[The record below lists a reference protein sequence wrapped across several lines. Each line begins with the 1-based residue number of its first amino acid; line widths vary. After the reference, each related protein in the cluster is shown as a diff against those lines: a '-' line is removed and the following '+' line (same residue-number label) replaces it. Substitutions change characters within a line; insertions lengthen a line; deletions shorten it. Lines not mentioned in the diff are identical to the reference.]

1 MTDKIFLSADQQLRD
16 SFRMA
21 RAIYDSGWHPDFLVG
36 LWRGGTPIAIA
47 IHEYFVVKGVRLLH
61 MPVKCSSYTGSKQ
74 THELQIDFPENFM
87 DNIHEGSK
95 VLIVDD
101 TFDSGLTT
109 AKLKEIIAARG
120 ADVRIAVLIW
130 KPFVRLQYEFIENHE
145 RLAEK
150 VFRTTWGDG
159 TRLVVNYGSEPF
171 DIDGRAVAPMDFA
184 LLEP

>member
-1 MTDKIFLSADQQLRD
+1 MAEKTYISADQQLRD

-47 IHEYFVVKGVRLLH
+47 IHEYFVFRGHKLLH
-61 MPVKCSSYTGSKQ
+61 MPVKCSSYTGNKQ
-74 THELQIDFPENFM
+74 SHELQIDFPENFM

-109 AKLKEIIAARG
+109 ARPKS
-120 ADVRIAVLIW
+120 
-130 KPFVRLQYEFIENHE
+130 
-145 RLAEK
+145 
-150 VFRTTWGDG
+150 G
-159 TRLVVNYGSEPF
+159 TS
-171 DIDGRAVAPMDFA
+171 D
-184 LLEP
+184 

>member
-21 RAIYDSGWHPDFLVG
+21 RAIYDSGWHPDFLIG

-47 IHEYFVVKGVRLLH
+47 IHEFFVYRGHKLLH

-130 KPFVRLQYEFIENHE
+130 KPANNRTSIKPDYYAGTTDKWIVFPHE
-145 RLAEK
+145 LEDLTPEEIGHKDPELR
-150 VFRTTWGDG
+150 
-159 TRLVVNYGSEPF
+159 
-171 DIDGRAVAPMDFA
+171 DILGV
-184 LLEP
+184 

>member
-1 MTDKIFLSADQQLRD
+1 MTDKIYLSADQQLRD

-21 RAIYDSGWHPDFLVG
+21 RTIYDSGWHPDFLVG

-47 IHEYFVVKGVRLLH
+47 IHEYFVVKGVKLLH
-61 MPVKCSSYTGSKQ
+61 MPVKCSSYTGSRQ

-130 KPFVRLQYEFIENHE
+130 KPANNKTPIQPDYYADTTDKWIVFPHE
-145 RLAEK
+145 LEDLTPEEIGHKDPQLR
-150 VFRTTWGDG
+150 
-159 TRLVVNYGSEPF
+159 
-171 DIDGRAVAPMDFA
+171 DILGV
-184 LLEP
+184 